1 MVSEPY
7 SRNPTLFPLPVFDQ
21 VARLSQR
28 RVKKKPYIHSKHRLL
43 ELLTS
48 NLRLLIESLLCKQSH
63 LKCATVWKQAYINP
77 TDDLWTL
84 LFPGHQLSP
93 VCQSCWSPPWWQD
106 SVTAGEAWSYFLHI
120 PIFAVFALYV
130 VLCCTTAH
138 SWNDNKATWHEAKLL
153 LEDACSRRRLLL
165 PLLLVFGLSLPLVGV
180 WQRYWS
186 SLLLAGCV
194 GVL

>member
-77 TDDLWTL
+77 TDDLCYSQDINYHQFVKVAGHHHDDKTL
-84 LFPGHQLSP
+84 SQLERHEATFCTFLFLQ
-93 VCQSCWSPPWWQD
+93 
-106 SVTAGEAWSYFLHI
+106 FLH
-120 PIFAVFALYV
+120 FM
-130 VLCCTTAH
+130 
-138 SWNDNKATWHEAKLL
+138 
-153 LEDACSRRRLLL
+153 
-165 PLLLVFGLSLPLVGV
+165 
-180 WQRYWS
+180 
-186 SLLLAGCV
+186 
-194 GVL
+194 